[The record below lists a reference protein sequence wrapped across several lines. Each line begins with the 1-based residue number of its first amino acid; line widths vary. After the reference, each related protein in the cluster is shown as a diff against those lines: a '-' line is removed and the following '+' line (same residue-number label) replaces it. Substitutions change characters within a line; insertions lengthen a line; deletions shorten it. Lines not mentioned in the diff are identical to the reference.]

1 MIDLNPEGGLG
12 LPEPDSKG
20 TSDWGKCQKANLKC
34 MSLEYGK
41 TILTMEMEA
50 IRSVRDGLD
59 AGFERVLDA
68 LLACRGRIVTS
79 GMGKAGLIAHK
90 VSTTLASTGTPSFYM
105 HPAEALHG
113 DLGMLHADD
122 ILLLFSNS
130 GESREVSELLP
141 FVRMIGAHVIA
152 ITGNPRS
159 TLAAHSQLVLS
170 IGSLGEAC
178 PLGLA
183 PSATTTAMLALG
195 DALALCLMKRREFK
209 VDDYARLHPG
219 GALGMK
225 TLPVE
230 CVMRV
235 KDAVAQVGPGTS
247 VHDTL
252 FEITRSRAGAAMIV
266 DDSGKVL
273 GVFTDGD
280 LRRGIER
287 DEGFLNRRIG
297 EVMTQPFIC
306 VKKGQRFSDV
316 LEVLKEKR
324 IGEAPV
330 VDEEGR
336 LLGVVDLK
344 GLVATIPLS

>member
-1 MIDLNPEGGLG
+1 D
-12 LPEPDSKG
+12 
-20 TSDWGKCQKANLKC
+20 
-34 MSLEYGK
+34 
-41 TILTMEMEA
+41 
-50 IRSVRDGLD
+50 RLD
-59 AGFERVLDA
+59 EGFERVLDA
-68 LLACRGRIVTS
+68 LLACRGRVVAS
-79 GMGKAGLIAHK
+79 GMGKAGQIAHK

-122 ILLLFSNS
+122 ILLMFSNS
-130 GESREVSELLP
+130 GESREVTELLP
-141 FVRMIGAHVIA
+141 FVRMIGARVIA

-159 TLAAHSQLVLS
+159 TLAAHSELVLS
-170 IGSLGEAC
+170 IGNLGEAC

-235 KDAVAQVGPGTS
+235 NEAVAKVSPQTS

-252 FEITRSRAGAAMIV
+252 FEITRARAGAAMIV
-266 DDSGKVL
+266 DDLGKVL

-280 LRRGIER
+280 LRRGIEQ
-287 DEGFLNRRIG
+287 DDGFLNRKIG

-306 VKKGQRFSDV
+306 VEKGQRFSDV
-316 LEVLKEKR
+316 LDVLKEKR

-344 GLVATIPLS
+344 GLVATIPFS